1 MSRPRPRAR
10 ARGAALRI
18 VALNKPLDMLSQF
31 NDDPH
36 WPGLARLVSL
46 PGLYPAGRL
55 DRDSEGLL
63 ILTNDG
69 ALQSRLTAPD
79 RHIPKSYFARIG
91 GPIDPEA
98 LRQLREGVTLADGPT
113 RPARV
118 EPVARPHWLWPSEE
132 VGEHWLRLALTEGR
146 NRQVR
151 RMCAQVGWPVLRLV
165 RWRVGSVTLD
175 GLAPG
180 EWREVAVQELVGEGG
195 DDREL

>member
-10 ARGAALRI
+10 GDAAALRI
-18 VALNKPLDMLSQF
+18 VALNKPLNMLSQF

-69 ALQSRLTAPD
+69 ALQARLTAPD
-79 RHIPKSYFARIG
+79 WQKPKTYFVRIG
-91 GPIDPEA
+91 GPPDEHA
-98 LRQLREGVTLADGPT
+98 LKRLREGVILADGPT
-113 RPARV
+113 RPAV
-118 EPVARPHWLWPSEE
+118 VSAVARPDWLWPPDHGE
-132 VGEHWLRLALTEGR
+132 EHWLRLTLTEGR

-151 RMCAQVGWPVLRLV
+151 RMCALVGFPVLRLV
-165 RWRVGSVTLD
+165 RWSIGFATLN

-180 EWREVAVQELVGEGG
+180 EGREVSSCELDGDGG
-195 DDREL
+195 HDRDL